1 MLVEVNALALVVAS
15 RHRGHEG
22 DGLLEAAE
30 GFGQGTRGVGRR
42 RRLLL
47 LLLLLGLVVG
57 DFAAGSHTIVM
68 EE

>member
-1 MLVEVNALALVVAS
+1 MEVNALALVVAS

-47 LLLLLGLVVG
+47 LLGLVVG
-57 DFAAGSHTIVM
+57 DFAAGSHTIVV

>member
-1 MLVEVNALALVVAS
+1 MALVVAS

>member
-1 MLVEVNALALVVAS
+1 MPVEVNALALVVAS

-57 DFAAGSHTIVM
+57 DFAAGSHTIVV

>member
-1 MLVEVNALALVVAS
+1 MALVVAS

-47 LLLLLGLVVG
+47 LLLGLVVG
-57 DFAAGSHTIVM
+57 DFAAGSHTIVV

>member
-1 MLVEVNALALVVAS
+1 MPVEVNALALVVAS

-47 LLLLLGLVVG
+47 LLLGLVVG
-57 DFAAGSHTIVM
+57 DFAAGSHTIVV

>member
-1 MLVEVNALALVVAS
+1 MPVEVNALALVVAS

-47 LLLLLGLVVG
+47 LGLVG
-57 DFAAGSHTIVM
+57 NFAAGSHTIVV

>member
-1 MLVEVNALALVVAS
+1 MPVEVNALALVAAS

-47 LLLLLGLVVG
+47 LLLLGLVVG
-57 DFAAGSHTIVM
+57 DFAAGSHTIVV

>member
-1 MLVEVNALALVVAS
+1 MPVEVNALALVVAS

-47 LLLLLGLVVG
+47 LLGLVVG